1 MKTFLYCFLFLG
13 LFASCK
19 GIDPIG
25 DAGILPVTAPEDVES
40 FFESYLPPSDYS
52 YSDTSFNF
60 GEETECFVIN
70 DVDDFKAVAPESVT
84 LPEIDFDKY
93 TLIIGQVIMGSP
105 GYRFVSQSIHTDT
118 LKVVYRNLG
127 GGSPATM
134 TSYYFWGLYDKL
146 PKAVVN
152 IDICIK

>member
-1 MKTFLYCFLFLG
+1 MKNLLCFVLFLG

-19 GIDPIG
+19 GIEPTG
-25 DAGILPVTAPEDVES
+25 DAGILPVSAPEDVEF
-40 FFESYLPPSDYS
+40 FFESHLPPSDYS
-52 YSDTSFNF
+52 HSNTSFNF

-93 TLIIGQVIMGSP
+93 TLIIGQVVMGNP
-105 GYRFVSQSIHTDT
+105 GYRFVSQSIHGDT
-118 LKVVYRNLG
+118 LKVVYKNLG
-127 GGSPATM
+127 GGSPAVM

-146 PKAVVN
+146 PKAVTLDV
-152 IDICIK
+152 CIM

>member
-1 MKTFLYCFLFLG
+1 MKNLLCCVLFLG

-19 GIDPIG
+19 GIDPTG
-25 DAGILPVTAPEDVES
+25 DAGVLPVSASEDVES
-40 FFESYLPPSDYS
+40 FFESHLPPSDYS
-52 YSDTSFNF
+52 HSNTSFNF

-93 TLIIGQVIMGSP
+93 TLIIGQVVMGSP

-118 LKVVYRNLG
+118 LKVVYKNLG
-127 GGSPATM
+127 GASPATM
-134 TSYYFWGLYDKL
+134 TSYYFWGLYDML
-146 PKAVVN
+146 QNAVN
-152 IDICIK
+152 IDVCIM

>member
-1 MKTFLYCFLFLG
+1 MKNLLCCVLFLG

-19 GIDPIG
+19 GIEPTG
-25 DAGILPVTAPEDVES
+25 DAGILPVSAPEDVES

-52 YSDTSFNF
+52 HPNTNFNF

-70 DVDDFKAVAPESVT
+70 DVDHFKAVAPESVT

-93 TLIIGQVIMGSP
+93 TLIIGQVVMGNP
-105 GYRFVSQSIHTDT
+105 GYRFVSQSIHADT
-118 LKVVYRNLG
+118 LKVVYKNLG
-127 GGSPATM
+127 GASPARM

-146 PKAVVN
+146 QKDVYIEVS
-152 IDICIK
+152 IM

>member
-1 MKTFLYCFLFLG
+1 MKTLLYCVLFLG
-13 LFASCK
+13 LFASCAEIK
-19 GIDPIG
+19 QND
-25 DAGILPVTAPEDVES
+25 DAGIFPVSASEDVES

-52 YSDTSFNF
+52 YSNTSFNF

-93 TLIIGQVIMGSP
+93 TLIIGQVVMGSP

-118 LKVVYRNLG
+118 LKVVYKKLG
-127 GGSPATM
+127 GASPAIM
-134 TSYYFWGLYDKL
+134 TSFYFWGLYDKL
-146 PKAVVN
+146 QNAVN
-152 IDICIK
+152 IDVCIM

>member
-1 MKTFLYCFLFLG
+1 MKTLLYCVLFLG
-13 LFASCK
+13 LFASCAEIK
-19 GIDPIG
+19 PND
-25 DAGILPVTAPEDVES
+25 DAGIFPVSASEDVES

-52 YSDTSFNF
+52 YSNTSFNF

-93 TLIIGQVIMGSP
+93 TLIIGQVVMGNP

-118 LKVVYRNLG
+118 LKVVYKKLG
-127 GGSPATM
+127 GASPAMM
-134 TSYYFWGLYDKL
+134 TYFYFWGLYDKL
-146 PKAVVN
+146 QNAVN
-152 IDICIK
+152 IDVCIM

>member
-1 MKTFLYCFLFLG
+1 MKTLFYCVLFLG

-19 GIDPIG
+19 EIKPND
-25 DAGILPVTAPEDVES
+25 DAGIFPVSASEDVEF

-52 YSDTSFNF
+52 YSNTSFNF

-70 DVDDFKAVAPESVT
+70 DMDDFKAVAPESVT

-93 TLIIGQVIMGSP
+93 TLIIGQVVMGNP

-118 LKVVYRNLG
+118 LKVVYKKLG
-127 GGSPATM
+127 GASPAIM
-134 TSYYFWGLYDKL
+134 TSFYFWGLYDKL
-146 PKAVVN
+146 QNAVN
-152 IDICIK
+152 IDVCIM

>member
-1 MKTFLYCFLFLG
+1 MKTLFYCVLFLG
-13 LFASCK
+13 LFASCAEIK
-19 GIDPIG
+19 PND
-25 DAGILPVTAPEDVES
+25 DAGIFPVSASEDVES

-52 YSDTSFNF
+52 YSNTSFNF

-93 TLIIGQVIMGSP
+93 TLIIGQVVMGSP

-118 LKVVYRNLG
+118 LKVVYKNLG
-127 GGSPATM
+127 GASPAIM
-134 TSYYFWGLYDKL
+134 TYFYFWGLYDKL
-146 PKAVVN
+146 QNAVN
-152 IDICIK
+152 IDVCIM

>member
-1 MKTFLYCFLFLG
+1 MKNLLYCVLFLG

-19 GIDPIG
+19 GIEPTG
-25 DAGILPVTAPEDVES
+25 DAGILPVSAPEDVEF
-40 FFESYLPPSDYS
+40 FFESRLPPSDYS
-52 YSDTSFNF
+52 HSNTIFNF

-93 TLIIGQVIMGSP
+93 TLIIGQVVMGSP

-118 LKVVYRNLG
+118 LKVVYKNLG
-127 GGSPATM
+127 GASPAVM

-146 PKAVVN
+146 PKAVTLDV
-152 IDICIK
+152 CIM

>member
-1 MKTFLYCFLFLG
+1 MKTLFYCVLFLG

-19 GIDPIG
+19 EIKPND
-25 DAGILPVTAPEDVES
+25 DAGIFPVSASEDVES

-52 YSDTSFNF
+52 YSNTSFNF

-93 TLIIGQVIMGSP
+93 TLIIGQVVMGNP

-118 LKVVYRNLG
+118 LKVVYKKLG
-127 GGSPATM
+127 GASPAIM
-134 TSYYFWGLYDKL
+134 TSFYFWGLYDKL
-146 PKAVVN
+146 QNAVN
-152 IDICIK
+152 IDVCIM

>member
-1 MKTFLYCFLFLG
+1 MKTLLYCILFLG

-19 GIDPIG
+19 GIDPTG
-25 DAGILPVTAPEDVES
+25 DAGVLPVSASEDVEF
-40 FFESYLPPSDYS
+40 FFESYLPQSDS
-52 YSDTSFNF
+52 HSNIGFNF
-60 GEETECFVIN
+60 DEETKCFIIN
-70 DVDDFKAVAPESVT
+70 DVDDFNAVAPESVT

-93 TLIIGQVIMGSP
+93 TLIIGQVVMGSP

-118 LKVVYRNLG
+118 LKVVYKNLG
-127 GGSPATM
+127 GVSPTIM

>member
-52 YSDTSFNF
+52 YSNTSFNF
-60 GEETECFVIN
+60 GEETEYFVIN

-93 TLIIGQVIMGSP
+93 TLIIGQVVMGSP

-118 LKVVYRNLG
+118 LKVVYKNLG
-127 GGSPATM
+127 GASPTTM

>member
-1 MKTFLYCFLFLG
+1 MKTLFYCVLFLG

-19 GIDPIG
+19 EIKPND
-25 DAGILPVTAPEDVES
+25 DAGIFPVSASEDVES

-52 YSDTSFNF
+52 YSNTSFNF

-93 TLIIGQVIMGSP
+93 TLIIGQVVMGNP

-118 LKVVYRNLG
+118 LKVVDKNLG
-127 GGSPATM
+127 GY
-134 TSYYFWGLYDKL
+134 SYPW
-146 PKAVVN
+146 
-152 IDICIK
+152 

>member
-1 MKTFLYCFLFLG
+1 MKTLLYCVLFLG
-13 LFASCK
+13 LFASCAEIK
-19 GIDPIG
+19 PND
-25 DAGILPVTAPEDVES
+25 DAGIFPVSASEDVES

-52 YSDTSFNF
+52 YSNTSFNF

-93 TLIIGQVIMGSP
+93 TLIIGQVVMGNP

-118 LKVVYRNLG
+118 LKVVYKKLG
-127 GGSPATM
+127 GASPAIM
-134 TSYYFWGLYDKL
+134 TSFYFWGLYDKL
-146 PKAVVN
+146 QNAVN
-152 IDICIK
+152 IDVCIM